1 MMGPYVN
8 DPEMG
13 PRWDYVKEGV
23 DAYFACT
30 DCRDFV
36 NDILELKS
44 RSSGLFNSGW
54 DFRERPQV
62 DNLQEVVGDIVDNY
76 EKLKKVKPS
85 TLLYLQL
92 QFSVQERARGTY
104 FKSSMAIYIR
114 RSTLLLVICFRIL

>member
-1 MMGPYVN
+1 MFQTMMGPYVN

-13 PRWDYVKEGV
+13 PKWDYVKEAV

-54 DFRERPQV
+54 DFRDRLHRTQ
-62 DNLQEVVGDIVDNY
+62 
-76 EKLKKVKPS
+76 
-85 TLLYLQL
+85 
-92 QFSVQERARGTY
+92 RTY
-104 FKSSMAIYIR
+104 FFQIMY
-114 RSTLLLVICFRIL
+114 C